1 MNPREHK
8 RRGMKEGAT
17 VDPVLVRETAKS
29 FGLEWTRHGDLRRLY
44 ASEAKLFEE
53 FAGYRIP
60 QEVFVGKRV
69 LDAGCGMGRY
79 SYVLAR
85 LGARPVVGMDLHN
98 GVHMAAQLTRS
109 LGTVRLVK
117 GSLFA
122 IPFRPES
129 FDAVVSIGVLHH
141 TGDTL
146 RAFRNLLALVRPGG
160 AVFVQVYATRGT
172 VKDQRSARLL
182 ALTNRLPKRLLYAL
196 CVPMVAAMYAPLL
209 KNVVRL
215 VNHFVPVVSFGKHRT
230 FWRNVA
236 DTYDWHCCPFRTT
249 HTPQEMHRVFQEA
262 GLERIM
268 ITNPEYRGA
277 VNILGWKPASPKH
290 VDPA

>member
-1 MNPREHK
+1 M
-8 RRGMKEGAT
+8 RRAGVEETA
-17 VDPVLVRETAKS
+17 VDPALVRATAKS
-29 FGLEWTRHGDLRRLY
+29 FGLEWTRHGDLARLY
-44 ASEAKLFEE
+44 ASEDKLFEE
-53 FAGYRIP
+53 FATYRIP
-60 QEVFVGKRV
+60 SEVYYGKRV

-85 LGARPVVGMDLHN
+85 LGARKVVGMDLHD
-98 GVHMAAQLTRS
+98 GVHMAERLTRP
-109 LGTVRLVK
+109 LGTVGLVK

-122 IPFRPES
+122 MPFRPEQ

-141 TGDTL
+141 TGDTFKAL
-146 RAFRNLLALVRPGG
+146 RNLLPLVRPGG
-160 AVFVQVYATRGT
+160 AVFVQVYATRGAA
-172 VKDQRSARLL
+172 KDRRSARLL
-182 ALTNRLPKRLLYAL
+182 DLTNRLPKQLLYTL
-196 CVPMVAAMYAPLL
+196 CTPVVAAMYVPLL
-209 KNVVRL
+209 KNLVRL

-249 HTPQEMHRVFQEA
+249 HTPQEMHRVFQAA

-277 VNILGWKPASPKH
+277 VNILGWKSASPKG
-290 VDPA
+290 VNPA